1 MFSIPYFIQTVYI
14 NVKFLFVF
22 TLVLSFF
29 LVVMS
34 YVFTPQAM
42 DSLHSATQGTVVSN
56 VFSGNGTLIG
66 FMSNSFYALMAI
78 VLPIVI
84 SITQG
89 FTSIPKAKS

>member
-1 MFSIPYFIQTVYI
+1 MFSIPYFIQTVKS

-42 DSLHSATQGTVVSN
+42 DSLHSATQGR
-56 VFSGNGTLIG
+56 
-66 FMSNSFYALMAI
+66 
-78 VLPIVI
+78 
-84 SITQG
+84 
-89 FTSIPKAKS
+89 